1 MVSPFV
7 LTVLKY
13 AFLALLYFFVYR
25 AIKAV
30 VVDLRA
36 PNGKGRS
43 GRGRSG
49 RAKTRNG
56 RGAGAG
62 AAAKPARTPK
72 PPRAGKGKAPVVVII
87 RDAKGKKLST
97 KKLAGTM
104 QIGRDPSCDIRPED
118 SYLSQFHA
126 KLYANDGVWYV
137 EDLGSTNG
145 TYLNQNRLTGP
156 VEIHA
161 GDTLRVGEI
170 TMELRR

>member
-7 LTVLKY
+7 LTVCKY
-13 AFLALLYFFVYR
+13 VFLALLYFFVYR

-36 PNGKGRS
+36 PNGKGRN
-43 GRGRSG
+43 GKAK
-49 RAKTRNG
+49 AKTARS
-56 RGAGAG
+56 AGGPAT
-62 AAAKPARTPK
+62 KPARVSK
-72 PPRAGKGKAPVVVII
+72 PPRAGKGRTPAVVII

-97 KKLAGTM
+97 TKLAGTM
-104 QIGRDPSCDIRPED
+104 QIGRDESCQIRPD
-118 SYLSQFHA
+118 DTYLSQFHA

>member
-36 PNGKGRS
+36 PNG
-43 GRGRSG
+43 RGRKG
-49 RAKTRNG
+49 KARPRNG
-56 RGAGAG
+56 RGTGAG
-62 AAAKPARTPK
+62 AAAKPVRTSK
-72 PPRAGKGKAPVVVII
+72 PPGAGKGKAPVVVII

-97 KKLAGTM
+97 KKLSGTM
-104 QIGRDPSCDIRPED
+104 KIGRDASCDIRPDD